1 MVCRQEGLPR
11 RNRSNAAHLFAW
23 PLRALGR
30 RSVTSVDISPGKLD
44 CLIMDQRFSISRLID
59 FHPCTTHRVR
69 LWQLLPLL
77 FLLAVPIVR
86 AAFVETFE
94 NGSNDGDWRLT
105 TGTDPVI
112 EPSGGNPS
120 AYLHGQVDAAV
131 PTWYVPLGTTPTHFL
146 GNYARLGVG
155 GLSFDVN
162 IFAGLEV
169 PDRAVTLDIETT
181 FGTGDFTKGVDA
193 YYIGTDISKL
203 PAGWRTYSFP
213 LDATSPT
220 IPPGWVVTRGNG
232 KKGTDADWEALMR
245 DVETIGLELGKP
257 GYFYPFWVWDLG
269 LDNVRIA
276 KRYRTP

>member
-1 MVCRQEGLPR
+1 
-11 RNRSNAAHLFAW
+11 
-23 PLRALGR
+23 
-30 RSVTSVDISPGKLD
+30 
-44 CLIMDQRFSISRLID
+44 
-59 FHPCTTHRVR
+59 
-69 LWQLLPLL
+69 
-77 FLLAVPIVR
+77 
-86 AAFVETFE
+86 
-94 NGSNDGDWRLT
+94 
-105 TGTDPVI
+105 
-112 EPSGGNPS
+112 
-120 AYLHGQVDAAV
+120 
-131 PTWYVPLGTTPTHFL
+131 
-146 GNYARLGVG
+146 
-155 GLSFDVN
+155 
-162 IFAGLEV
+162 V

-181 FGTGDFTKGVDA
+181 FGTGDFTGVDA

-220 IPPGWVVTRGNG
+220 IPPGWVVTHGNG